1 MLARIFSG
9 LFLREHATMT
19 NLRKPLLA
27 ILAVGV
33 AVGLSGCCVTSLTS
47 RKVCQSPATD
57 CQQPVYEPIP
67 QGIAPMDSI
76 DPPAPEPLPA
86 PAPVPPAPSSA
97 NLGLGTRTTMM
108 MRQFGDQMRDTFV
121 R

>member
-1 MLARIFSG
+1 MLVGIFSG

-27 ILAVGV
+27 MLAVGV
-33 AVGLSGCCVTSLTS
+33 AVGLSGCCVTSLSS

-76 DPPAPEPLPA
+76 EPPAPEPLPA
-86 PAPVPPAPSSA
+86 PAPVPPSPASA
-97 NLGLGTRTTMM
+97 NRGFGVRTTSM
-108 MRQFGDQMRDTFV
+108 MRQLGDQVRDTFV

>member
-1 MLARIFSG
+1 
-9 LFLREHATMT
+9 MT

-27 ILAVGV
+27 MLALSV
-33 AVGLSGCCVTSLTS
+33 AIGLSGCCVTSLSS
-47 RKVCQSPATD
+47 RKVCQSPAPD

-67 QGIAPMDSI
+67 QGIPPMDSI
-76 DPPAPEPLPA
+76 EPPSPEPLPA
-86 PAPVPPAPSSA
+86 PAPVPPSPASA
-97 NLGLGTRTTMM
+97 NRGLGTRTTMM